1 MSDPKPTKL
10 TDEQLAKAMTPLT
23 GTGWRMGI
31 GEDSRELVRDFA
43 FADFVTAMQFV
54 NRLAQAAES
63 AGHHPDIDIRY
74 NKVRIALVTHDAG
87 GITQK
92 DVDLAHVTDGLA

>member
-10 TDEQLAKAMTPLT
+10 TDEQLAEAMTPLT
-23 GTGWRMGI
+23 TNGWRMGI
-31 GEDSRELVRDFA
+31 GGDSRELVRDFV
-43 FADFVTAMQFV
+43 FKDFVAAMQFV

-74 NKVRIALVTHDAG
+74 SKVRVALVTHDAG

-92 DVDLAHVTDGLA
+92 DVHLAQITDKLA